1 MAHTPRTDRIA
12 MVVLCALI
20 GVFLILAVPWI
31 FQTSLERVLAKL
43 IEAIV
48 NELKFTSRIT
58 LASFFYPFW
67 RAVGFVAGVM
77 LVLMTVPLY
86 RGQDCAFATA
96 VTTLAV
102 PFISIYSRNHYRRGI
117 LIIPQ
122 VIETRCSNI
131 RIRR

>member
-1 MAHTPRTDRIA
+1 MAHRPRTNRIA

-31 FQTSLERVLAKL
+31 FQTSLERALAKL

-48 NELKFTSRIT
+48 NEPNFASRIV
-58 LASFFYPFW
+58 LVSFLYPFW
-67 RAVGFVAGVM
+67 RAVGFIAGVT
-77 LVLMTVPLY
+77 LVVMTFPLY

-96 VTTLAV
+96 VTALAV
-102 PFISIYSRNHYRRGI
+102 PSISIYSRNPHRRGI
-117 LIIPQ
+117 LTIPQ
-122 VIETRCSNI
+122 VIETRCGNI